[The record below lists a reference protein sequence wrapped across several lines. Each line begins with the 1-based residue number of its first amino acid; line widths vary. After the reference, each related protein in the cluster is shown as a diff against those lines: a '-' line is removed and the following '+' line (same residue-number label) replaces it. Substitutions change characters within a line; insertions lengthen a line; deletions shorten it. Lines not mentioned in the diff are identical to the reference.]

1 MPVLLAALLD
11 GASRKRARCVDQLE
25 YWVSPLSSSA
35 AARFGNRLGI
45 LDVGLDAHDVQPLI
59 PIVEAAGGR
68 ISDWE
73 GNACYT
79 GGNILACGDPA
90 LHDRLLRSLDT

>member
-1 MPVLLAALLD
+1 MLEKIVREVGDIRYGAECYGPCLLAAGHID
-11 GASRKRARCVDQLE
+11 V
-25 YWVSPLSSSA
+25 V
-35 AARFGNRLGI
+35 
-45 LDVGLDAHDVQPLI
+45 LDVGVDAQHVQPLI

-90 LHDRLLRSLDT
+90 MHDRLLRSLNSYM